1 MCSQAPRPLPSDWR
15 CPLSPPLSP
24 PLRSVAGPRS
34 LHTELRPCCFPPQAP
49 PEGNEWAQVRC
60 LLFSDETWIQR
71 MAGSS
76 QCLLLGVPT
85 LPPMESAT
93 LRTPCPLFPP
103 HGVLALGATS
113 TRRSPSPCCPTGPCT
128 PVSVNEHVPVLGCG
142 HWCQDTPPWCLGPE
156 LHREGAVPSLPRPQQ
171 SHLEATRE
179 SAGCAAEK
187 LVAVRRRDRS
197 DDDLVS
203 RNPATCHHQVTA
215 KVSLCLTL
223 ISTSPVWA
231 WLAGELEIQLLFKKC
246 FWFGKKRGNV
256 MKNIIC
262 KCVTDSGA
270 LTAIV
275 DQDPHDQP
283 KRRRI
288 RKHKSKK
295 KFKIFNNVHV
305 EQAELEKQESLLQE
319 KSQPWHTDGPTISKN
334 KKRKLKKKQQIRRKK
349 AAGLLT
355 KASGVNFMYQP
366 EESNSEQEDVRES
379 SGEEVPAASEEGATE
394 ANEEDVRDASEEG
407 ATDAKGEDGKGT
419 KEEGVTCAEEEDVKS
434 TNEKADSIL
443 NFLKSTEEIYFYDG
457 FSKDSDPAVFMETT
471 EELFKHLETHSLS
484 PSDVFILDHMKTLLL
499 SQDTERLKSALE
511 LFPEHCMMPPDHAN
525 VVSAFFNYWITHILP
540 EKNSE

>member
-1 MCSQAPRPLPSDWR
+1 MAAPRRRVFVEKVLKRLFPEVPHGQEKRAPVPAASEK
-15 CPLSPPLSP
+15 PAENVAHEQVKGQGVPPFTGGDTQTQPERRLYT
-24 PLRSVAGPRS
+24 VS
-34 LHTELRPCCFPPQAP
+34 LP
-49 PEGNEWAQVRC
+49 PEGYVPALPEPHSCTDAENSAS
-60 LLFSDETWIQR
+60 SD
-71 MAGSS
+71 G
-76 QCLLLGVPT
+76 
-85 LPPMESAT
+85 
-93 LRTPCPLFPP
+93 
-103 HGVLALGATS
+103 
-113 TRRSPSPCCPTGPCT
+113 TG
-128 PVSVNEHVPVLGCG
+128 
-142 HWCQDTPPWCLGPE
+142 
-156 LHREGAVPSLPRPQQ
+156 
-171 SHLEATRE
+171 
-179 SAGCAAEK
+179 
-187 LVAVRRRDRS
+187 
-197 DDDLVS
+197 
-203 RNPATCHHQVTA
+203 
-215 KVSLCLTL
+215 
-223 ISTSPVWA
+223 
-231 WLAGELEIQLLFKKC
+231 
-246 FWFGKKRGNV
+246 
-256 MKNIIC
+256 
-262 KCVTDSGA
+262 
-270 LTAIV
+270 

-295 KFKIFNNVHV
+295 KFKILNNVHV

-511 LFPEHCMMPPDHAN
+511 LFPEHCMMPPECEG
-525 VVSAFFNYWITHILP
+525 ILGP
-540 EKNSE
+540 EV